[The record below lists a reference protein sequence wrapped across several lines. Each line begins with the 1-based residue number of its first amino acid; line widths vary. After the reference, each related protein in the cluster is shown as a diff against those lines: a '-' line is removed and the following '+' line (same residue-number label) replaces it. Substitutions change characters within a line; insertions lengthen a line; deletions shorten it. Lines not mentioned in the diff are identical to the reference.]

1 MTVNNIVV
9 GATQVLQNEV
19 IKNYLIPLSFNN
31 PTQLTEVAVTIET
44 SSFNILLD
52 LDPLY
57 GNLFMS
63 AYTINKTFIYFAS
76 YKCVFNSFINL
87 IDNGCPYLLFF
98 VDQSNG
104 LNYSKNNLPITY
116 DALNNGVKLY
126 AQLRPT
132 L

>member
-9 GATQVLQNEV
+9 GAPQPTASETP
-19 IKNYLIPLSFNN
+19 KNYLIPLSFNN
-31 PTQLTEVAVTIET
+31 PTQLTEISVTIGT
-44 SSFNILLD
+44 TSFNLLLD
-52 LDPLY
+52 LDPLF
-57 GNLFMS
+57 GNLFVS
-63 AYTINKTFIYFAS
+63 AYTINKTLIYFAS
-76 YKCVFNSFINL
+76 YKCVYNSFMNQ
-87 IDNGCPYLLFF
+87 IDNGCPYLFFF

-104 LNYSKNNLPITY
+104 LNYSKNSLPITY